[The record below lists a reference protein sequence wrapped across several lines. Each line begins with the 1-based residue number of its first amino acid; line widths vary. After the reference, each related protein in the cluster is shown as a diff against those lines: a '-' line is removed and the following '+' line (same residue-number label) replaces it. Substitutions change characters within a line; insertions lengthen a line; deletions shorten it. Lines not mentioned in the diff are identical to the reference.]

1 MNSQKV
7 KNRSFMSF
15 PQRRESSLYKGFW
28 TPAFAGVTAWGTF
41 YEAIKTGKHE
51 KGREEGQNQE
61 WSDAATVQGSRCTV
75 HGWL

>member
-41 YEAIKTGKHE
+41 YEAIKPEPLWVSSVSVIRTFE
-51 KGREEGQNQE
+51 F
-61 WSDAATVQGSRCTV
+61 
-75 HGWL
+75 

>member
-41 YEAIKTGKHE
+41 YEAINIDGPA
-51 KGREEGQNQE
+51 KGPSHDV
-61 WSDAATVQGSRCTV
+61 SDK
-75 HGWL
+75 